1 MTREAIYKGYTL
13 VIGALGGA
21 MVALFGTWS
30 MAMTMLCVCMLIDY
44 VSGLCVAGIFHASPK
59 SESGGLD
66 SNAGWKGLVRKV
78 ATLGVILI
86 AHFVDYLLHT
96 EYIRDAVVIAFI
108 VNEMLSILENF
119 ALMGVPIP
127 QILLKSIDIIKK
139 QNDEKEDNL
148 TWDEYQR
155 MKEKDPTHYDDL
167 KDGKITF
174 ISNEGSDDNE

>member
-1 MTREAIYKGYTL
+1 MTREAIFRGYTL
-13 VIGALGGA
+13 VIAAIGGA
-21 MVALFGTWS
+21 FVTVFGSWSTALTI
-30 MAMTMLCVCMLIDY
+30 LCVCMAIDY
-44 VSGLCVAGIFHASPK
+44 LSGFVVAGLFHASPK
-59 SESGGLD
+59 SEGGGLD
-66 SNAGWKGLVRKV
+66 SRAGWKGLVRKG
-78 ATLGVILI
+78 ATLGVVLI

-127 QILLKSIDIIKK
+127 QILLRSIDIIKQK
-139 QNDEKEDNL
+139 NDQKEDNL

-167 KDGKITF
+167 KEGKITF